1 MRDPYAVWL
10 DRDTV
15 TASGP
20 EAASFLQG
28 QLSQD
33 VEALR
38 AEESAWSWVLSPQGK
53 IDALVRV
60 TRLSGDD
67 WVFDTDRGW
76 GEPLVQRLNRFKLRT
91 KVEFAVVPWK
101 VLGLRGPGST
111 GPSAVGALVTVP
123 PWPGIEGVDAIGPD
137 LSLPEGWRLI
147 EGWDYESVRILS
159 GMPKMGA
166 ELDDRTIPAET
177 GIVPL
182 TVSFTKGCY
191 TGQELVARVDS
202 RGSNV
207 PRRLRLMRLSGSLP
221 AGTEL
226 RTEGAPAGT
235 VTSVAQEP
243 GGGWVALGYTKRGVD
258 VPASLIA
265 STSDS
270 DAGPVA
276 VAVEELAI

>member
-1 MRDPYAVWL
+1 VPDRYAVWL

-33 VEALR
+33 VEALG

-60 TRLSGDD
+60 THLSDED
-67 WVFDTDRGW
+67 WVIDTDRGW
-76 GEPLVQRLNRFKLRT
+76 GEPLLQRLNRFKLRT
-91 KVEFAVVPWK
+91 KVEFAAVPWK

-111 GPSAVGALVTVP
+111 GPAVDGARVTVTA
-123 PWPGIEGVDAIGPD
+123 WPGIEGVDAIGPH
-137 LSLPEGWRLI
+137 LSPPEGWQLI

-207 PRRLRLMRLSGSLP
+207 PRRLRLMRLSGPLP

-226 RTEGAPAGT
+226 QAEGAPAGT
-235 VTSVAQEP
+235 VTSVAQEA

-258 VPASLIA
+258 VPASLVA
-265 STSDS
+265 SPPGP

-276 VAVEELAI
+276 VAVEELGV

>member
-1 MRDPYAVWL
+1 MPDRYAVWL

-20 EAASFLQG
+20 AAASFLQG
-28 QLSQD
+28 QLSQE
-33 VEALR
+33 VEALG
-38 AEESAWSWVLSPQGK
+38 ADESVWSWVLSPQGK

-67 WVFDTDRGW
+67 WVIDTDRGW

-91 KVEFAVVPWK
+91 KVEFALVPWK
-101 VLGLRGPGST
+101 VLGLRGPGSI
-111 GPSAVGALVTVP
+111 GPAVGGAQITVTA
-123 PWPGIEGVDAIGPD
+123 WPGIEGVDAIGLDVSP
-137 LSLPEGWRLI
+137 PEGWQLI

-177 GIVPL
+177 GIVAL

-207 PRRLRLMRLSGSLP
+207 PRRLRLMRLSGPLP

-226 RTEGAPAGT
+226 QADGAPAGT
-235 VTSVAQEP
+235 VTSVAQDP
-243 GGGWVALGYTKRGVD
+243 GGGWVALGYIKRGVD
-258 VPASLIA
+258 VPASLVA
-265 STSDS
+265 SPPDP
-270 DAGPVA
+270 DAEPVA
-276 VAVEELAI
+276 VEVEELAV

>member
-1 MRDPYAVWL
+1 MPDRYAVWL

-33 VEALR
+33 VEAVG

-60 TRLSGDD
+60 TRLPGHE
-67 WVFDTDRGW
+67 WVIDTDRGS
-76 GEPLVQRLNRFKLRT
+76 GEPLLQRLNRFKLRT
-91 KVEFAVVPWK
+91 KVEFAVVAWK
-101 VLGLRGPGST
+101 VLGLRGPGSDE
-111 GPSAVGALVTVP
+111 PSVDGALVTVP

-137 LSLPEGWRLI
+137 LSPPEGWRLI

-207 PRRLRLMRLSGSLP
+207 PRRLRLMRLSGPLP

-226 RTEGAPAGT
+226 RAEGAPAGT

-243 GGGWVALGYTKRGVD
+243 GGAWVALGYTKRGVD
-258 VPASLIA
+258 VPASLVA
-265 STSDS
+265 SPPDS

-276 VAVEELAI
+276 VAVEELAV

>member
-1 MRDPYAVWL
+1 MPDPYAVWL

-15 TASGP
+15 SSSGP

-33 VEALR
+33 VEALS
-38 AEESAWSWVLSPQGK
+38 AGESAWSWVLSPQGK

-60 TRLSGDD
+60 TRLSGDH
-67 WVFDTDRGW
+67 WVIDTDRGW

-91 KVEFAVVPWK
+91 KVEFAAVPWK

-111 GPSAVGALVTVP
+111 GRSVEGAVVTVT

-137 LSLPEGWRLI
+137 LVPPEGWQLI
-147 EGWDYESVRILS
+147 EGSDYESVRILS

-207 PRRLRLMRLSGSLP
+207 PRRLRLMRLSGPLP
-221 AGTEL
+221 AGVEL
-226 RTEGAPAGT
+226 QAEGAPAGT
-235 VTSVAQEP
+235 VTSVAREP

-258 VPASLIA
+258 VPASLVA
-265 STSDS
+265 SPPDP

-276 VAVEELAI
+276 VAVEELAV

>member
-1 MRDPYAVWL
+1 MPDRYAVWL

-33 VEALR
+33 VEALG
-38 AEESAWSWVLSPQGK
+38 AWESAWSWVLSPQGK

-60 TRLSGDD
+60 TRLSDDD
-67 WVFDTDRGW
+67 WLIDTDKGW
-76 GEPLVQRLNRFKLRT
+76 GESLVQRLNRFKLRT
-91 KVEFAVVPWK
+91 KVEFAVAPWK
-101 VLGLRGPGST
+101 VLGLRGPGS
-111 GPSAVGALVTVP
+111 SRLAVDGALVTVAA
-123 PWPGIEGVDAIGPD
+123 WPGVDGVDAIGPD
-137 LSLPEGWRLI
+137 PSPPEGWQVI
-147 EGWDYESVRILS
+147 GGSDYESVRILS
-159 GMPKMGA
+159 RMPKMGA

-207 PRRLRLMRLSGSLP
+207 PRRLRLMRMSGPLSPGAELTADGVP
-221 AGTEL
+221 AGAL
-226 RTEGAPAGT
+226 
-235 VTSVAQEP
+235 TSVAQEP
-243 GGGWVALGYTKRGVD
+243 GGGWVGLGYIKRGVD
-258 VPASLIA
+258 VAASLVA
-265 STSDS
+265 SPPDP
-270 DAGPVA
+270 DAARVV
-276 VAVEELAI
+276 VAVEESAV